1 MVIALF
7 YNPNSRAFTIA
18 ANLPKKKEKKKGHK
32 SFGVLGQ
39 GAVYHWGF
47 QTVDT

>member
-7 YNPNSRAFTIA
+7 YNPNSRAFSIA
-18 ANLPKKKEKKKGHK
+18 ANLPEIKKKGHK
-32 SFGVLGQ
+32 GFGVLGQ